1 MASPPRKNTLRGKLV
16 AVLEDLCESDQDV
29 LKSVHHFL
37 LKKTATNSQ
46 RNDHRKQSIEF
57 AGCNQKAARSA
68 AGPTTA
74 TTACLA
80 EQVNEFL
87 VESPLPPVGA
97 SLEKSYI
104 TDGKSSSSIHASA
117 VSPEKFAV
125 HHSLH

>member
-1 MASPPRKNTLRGKLV
+1 MASPPRKNTLRGKLA

-57 AGCNQKAARSA
+57 AGCKNQKGARSV
-68 AGPTTA
+68 AGPTTTTA

-87 VESPLPPVGA
+87 VVESPLPPVGA
-97 SLEKSYI
+97 SLEESYVR
-104 TDGKSSSSIHASA
+104 HQW
-117 VSPEKFAV
+117 
-125 HHSLH
+125 